1 EEGGKKEG
9 RSDNK
14 GGGIIF
20 MCNAQTKP
28 ECFQNLLFGLPMGKK
43 GLVEKI
49 HPGVKL
55 FLYDFDL
62 KLLYGVYRAASKGG
76 INLVRNAFNGKFPAQ
91 VKFTTDKDC
100 LPLPESSFKHAI
112 KENYISSRKF
122 NPELD
127 STQRHFHQYEDRR
140 HSLPVEE
147 RRSQVVVHVP
157 PPEDSYRG
165 THFAPFPLESRHGQ
179 FLANAQD
186 DHRYYQQPLT
196 TSEARHITLGSESSH
211 IPLTVGSHHVTSLAE
226 SRYLP
231 LAYYHHLAPSS
242 DDSYYRSR
250 ANPAHERIAARTPP
264 RDYTAQPGELSVVDR
279 LEELHRTSEISA
291 RGARL
296 EDPYRPG
303 EIGARVEGPYRSG
316 EIAGRGARVEDL
328 YRPGEIVTRD
338 ARMDYRPGEISARG
352 VRGELY
358 RSDRLVNR
366 AVDLPYPY
374 ETSNP
379 AYAQSNQRPVAANGP
394 GVLVSSLYS
403 FVGAPVYR

>member
-1 EEGGKKEG
+1 MNF
-9 RSDNK
+9 S
-14 GGGIIF
+14 
-20 MCNAQTKP
+20 
-28 ECFQNLLFGLPMGKK
+28 
-43 GLVEKI
+43 
-49 HPGVKL
+49 
-55 FLYDFDL
+55 
-62 KLLYGVYRAASKGG
+62 
-76 INLVRNAFNGKFPAQ
+76 
-91 VKFTTDKDC
+91 
-100 LPLPESSFKHAI
+100 
-112 KENYISSRKF
+112 
-122 NPELD
+122 
-127 STQRHFHQYEDRR
+127 
-140 HSLPVEE
+140 
-147 RRSQVVVHVP
+147 
-157 PPEDSYRG
+157 
-165 THFAPFPLESRHGQ
+165 
-179 FLANAQD
+179 
-186 DHRYYQQPLT
+186 
-196 TSEARHITLGSESSH
+196 
-211 IPLTVGSHHVTSLAE
+211 
-226 SRYLP
+226 
-231 LAYYHHLAPSS
+231 
-242 DDSYYRSR
+242 
-250 ANPAHERIAARTPP
+250 IAARTPP

-403 FVGAPVYR
+403 FAGAPVYRWLVLSI